1 MSAFFHLVFVLGFL
15 SRSNLLTMAMAMT
28 ENGQLLTVADCF
40 GGENAQA
47 LGRWENLETCN
58 DQGL

>member
-1 MSAFFHLVFVLGFL
+1 
-15 SRSNLLTMAMAMT
+15 MAMAMT